1 MGTTINP
8 TDATRG
14 QSLKLRVLAHKKAL
28 EDSLT
33 KLGAGDRA
41 RRPIE
46 AALNQIDGLL
56 TGDLDRI
63 PNAVATEL
71 NQWLEATKYVDDQPR

>member
-1 MGTTINP
+1 MSTNTNP

-28 EDSLT
+28 EDNLT
-33 KLGAGDRA
+33 KLGAGDRS

-46 AALNQIDGLL
+46 AALSQIEGLL

-71 NQWLEATKYVDDQPR
+71 NRWLEATKYVDDQPR